1 MRQGSTRSS
10 ILAAVAVVAGG
21 AASAQTP
28 ASPRAFAGYSQ
39 GTIPASAC
47 RSPSPAETQCA
58 IPAMTAGR
66 YIIEAA
72 ATSTAQGAGANQ
84 VLQIDVG
91 GATCGVGRN
100 TTAWSSGPRT
110 FKLDCE
116 VLILA
121 DAPVPVN
128 VIYADSQA
136 VKDPKGPVVT
146 FKSMPWTGVLS
157 AQAFAPRQ

>member
-1 MRQGSTRSS
+1 MRRRQALSLIPAVAALSAG
-10 ILAAVAVVAGG
+10 AAVAQVA
-21 AASAQTP
+21 AP
-28 ASPRAFAGYSQ
+28 PRAFAGYAQ
-39 GTIPASAC
+39 PAIPASAC
-47 RSPSPAETQCA
+47 KALGPAETQCA

-66 YIIEAA
+66 YLIEAA
-72 ATSTAQGAGANQ
+72 ATSTAQGVGANQ

-91 GATCGVGRN
+91 GEQCGVGRN

-116 VLILA
+116 VIILA
-121 DAPVPVN
+121 DAPVPVR

-136 VKDPKGPVVT
+136 TKDPRGPVVT
-146 FKSMPWTGVLS
+146 FNPLPWNGVLS